1 MELPMKNHTL
11 KISICAICFPG
22 LVGAVGCA
30 KVQARDLSAEAP
42 PNAKVVKAMDVMSFK
57 VDRPERFALA
67 TAIART
73 IKPELVVTGAVMVD
87 TTRNVPVTSLAA
99 GRVVAIHARIGDV
112 VKKGQILLS
121 VRSDDIVNGYSDYKK
136 SMADELLART
146 QLVRSKDLYAHGA
159 IATNDLEVAE
169 NAENKAKLDME
180 SKAQHLRLLGGKP
193 ERDDGVVDLRAP
205 VSGVITD
212 QQVTNA
218 AGLQGLGSTAF
229 TISDISQVWVVCDV
243 YERDLSTVRVG
254 DDATIHLNAYPGEP
268 LVGKVSNIGAI
279 LDPNLRTAKV
289 RIEVKNPGMMRLG
302 MFVTA
307 NFKAQN
313 PVTYTAVPASAVL
326 RLHDRDWAYLPT
338 LEHEFRRVQIVA
350 GGTLPE
356 GLQEIRSGL
365 SPGQAVVKDAMVLD
379 RTIEL

>member
-1 MELPMKNHTL
+1 MKNHILKTALCGICVSTL
-11 KISICAICFPG
+11 FPAI
-22 LVGAVGCA
+22 GCA
-30 KVQARDLSAEAP
+30 KVHASDRSYEP
-42 PNAKVVKAMDVMSFK
+42 PAAQMIRAMDVTLFK
-57 VDRPERFALA
+57 VDHPERFALA
-67 TAIART
+67 TALART
-73 IKPELVVTGAVMVD
+73 TKPELVVTGTVMVD
-87 TTRNVPVTSLAA
+87 ATRNVPVTSLAA
-99 GRVVAIHARIGDV
+99 GRVIGIHARLGDV
-112 VKKGQILLS
+112 VKKGQLLLS
-121 VRSDDIVNGYSDYKK
+121 VRSDDVVNGYSDYKK
-136 SMADELLART
+136 SVVDELLART
-146 QLVRSKDLYAHGA
+146 QLERSKDLLAHGA
-159 IATNDLEVAE
+159 IAMNDLQVAE
-169 NAENKAKLDME
+169 NAENKARLDVE

-243 YERDLSTVRVG
+243 YERDLSHVRVG
-254 DDATIHLNAYPGEP
+254 DDATIRLNAYPGEP
-268 LVGKVSNIGAI
+268 LKGTVSNIGAI

-307 NFKAQN
+307 TFKAQN
-313 PVTYTAVPASAVL
+313 PVTYTAVPASAVM

-338 LEHEFRRVQIVA
+338 QDQHFRRVEVVA
-350 GGTLPE
+350 GNTLPE
-356 GLQEIRSGL
+356 GLQEIKSGL

-379 RTIEL
+379 RAIEL

>member
-1 MELPMKNHTL
+1 MEFLMKNNIL
-11 KISICAICFPG
+11 KIGICVMSLPALLATG
-22 LVGAVGCA
+22 GCA
-30 KVQARDLSAEAP
+30 KVQAHDLSAEAP
-42 PNAKVVKAMDVMSFK
+42 PQTKVVKAMDVTSFK

-67 TAIART
+67 TAIERT
-73 IKPELVVTGAVMVD
+73 TRPELVVTGAVMVD

-99 GRVVAIHARIGDV
+99 GRVVGIHARLGDV
-112 VKKGQILLS
+112 VKKGQVLLS
-121 VRSDDIVNGYSDYKK
+121 VRSDDVVNGYSDLKK
-136 SMADELLART
+136 SVADELLART
-146 QLVRSKDLYAHGA
+146 QLERAKDLYAHGA
-159 IATNDLEVAE
+159 IAMSDLQVAE
-169 NAENKAKLDME
+169 NAENKAKLDVE
-180 SKAQHLRLLGGKP
+180 SKIQHLRLLGGKP
-193 ERDDGVVDLRAP
+193 ERDDGVVDLHAP

-229 TISDISQVWVVCDV
+229 TISDLSQVWVVCDV
-243 YERDLSTVRVG
+243 YERDLGSVHVG
-254 DDATIHLNAYPGEP
+254 DDATIHLNAFPTQP

-307 NFKAQN
+307 SFKAQN

-338 LEHEFRRVQIVA
+338 PERQFRRVEVVA
-350 GGTLPE
+350 GGSLPE
-356 GLQEIRSGL
+356 GMQEIKSGL
-365 SPGQAVVKDAMVLD
+365 APGQVVVRDAMVLD
-379 RTIEL
+379 RAIEL

>member
-1 MELPMKNHTL
+1 
-11 KISICAICFPG
+11 
-22 LVGAVGCA
+22 
-30 KVQARDLSAEAP
+30 
-42 PNAKVVKAMDVMSFK
+42 
-57 VDRPERFALA
+57 
-67 TAIART
+67 
-73 IKPELVVTGAVMVD
+73 
-87 TTRNVPVTSLAA
+87 
-99 GRVVAIHARIGDV
+99 
-112 VKKGQILLS
+112 
-121 VRSDDIVNGYSDYKK
+121 
-136 SMADELLART
+136 MADELLART
-146 QLVRSKDLYAHGA
+146 QLERSKDLYAHGA

-169 NAENKAKLDME
+169 NAESKAKLDVE

-193 ERDDGVVDLRAP
+193 ERDDGVVDLHAP

-243 YERDLSTVRVG
+243 YERDLGNVHLG

-268 LVGKVSNIGAI
+268 LVGKVSNIGAV

-289 RIEVKNPGMMRLG
+289 RIEVKNPGMLRLG

-338 LEHEFRRVQIVA
+338 SDHQFRRVEVVA

-365 SPGQAVVKDAMVLD
+365 TPGQTVVKEAMVLD
-379 RTIEL
+379 RAIEL

>member
-1 MELPMKNHTL
+1 MKNDML
-11 KISICAICFPG
+11 KIRICGICLFALLP
-22 LVGAVGCA
+22 AFGCA
-30 KVQARDLSAEAP
+30 KVQARDMSAEAP
-42 PNAKVVKAMDVMSFK
+42 PPAKVIKAMDVTSFK
-57 VDRPERFALA
+57 VEQPERFALA

-73 IKPELVVTGAVMVD
+73 TKPELVVTGAVVVD

-112 VKKGQILLS
+112 VKKGQVLLS
-121 VRSDDIVNGYSDYKK
+121 VRSDDVVNGYSDLKK
-136 SMADELLART
+136 SMADEVLART
-146 QLVRSKDLYAHGA
+146 QLERAKDLHSHGA
-159 IATNDLEVAE
+159 IALNDLQVAE
-169 NAENKAKLDME
+169 NAESKAKLDVE
-180 SKAQHLRLLGGKP
+180 SKVQHLRLLGGKP
-193 ERDDGVVDLRAP
+193 ERDDGVVDLHAP

-243 YERDLSTVRVG
+243 YERDLGNVHIG

-268 LVGKVSNIGAI
+268 LVGKVSNIGAV

-289 RIEVKNPGMMRLG
+289 RIEVKNPGKLRLG

-338 LEHEFRRVQIVA
+338 ADKEFRRVEVVA
-350 GGTLPE
+350 GGVLPE
-356 GLQEIRSGL
+356 GLQEIKSGL
-365 SPGQAVVKDAMVLD
+365 APGQAVVKEAMVLD
-379 RTIEL
+379 RAIEL

>member
-1 MELPMKNHTL
+1 
-11 KISICAICFPG
+11 
-22 LVGAVGCA
+22 
-30 KVQARDLSAEAP
+30 
-42 PNAKVVKAMDVMSFK
+42 
-57 VDRPERFALA
+57 
-67 TAIART
+67 
-73 IKPELVVTGAVMVD
+73 
-87 TTRNVPVTSLAA
+87 
-99 GRVVAIHARIGDV
+99 
-112 VKKGQILLS
+112 
-121 VRSDDIVNGYSDYKK
+121 
-136 SMADELLART
+136 
-146 QLVRSKDLYAHGA
+146 
-159 IATNDLEVAE
+159 
-169 NAENKAKLDME
+169 
-180 SKAQHLRLLGGKP
+180 
-193 ERDDGVVDLRAP
+193 
-205 VSGVITD
+205 VITD